1 MIVLFFRNPDSLSD
15 SRLDELLALLPP
27 QQQQIVDQIH
37 LRRHRCEQ
45 VVAYTMLCNAL
56 AYESEHLSGD
66 DIVLKE
72 VEEHQLAMPL
82 IDPPLW
88 RFGEQGKPFITN
100 YENCHF
106 NISHCTQA
114 VTVAVASRN
123 VGVDVEGPRRFNEGL
138 LQRSMSPTE
147 QAEIRQS
154 SNPEA
159 TFSKLWTRKEAYF
172 KWLGTGILIT
182 RLPFTEEDAAQAQC
196 HIETQYVD
204 VADFF
209 LSLAFKISS

>member
-1 MIVLFFRNPDSLSD
+1 
-15 SRLDELLALLPP
+15 
-27 QQQQIVDQIH
+27 
-37 LRRHRCEQ
+37 

-138 LQRSMSPTE
+138 LQRSMSPIE

-154 SNPEA
+154 SNAEA